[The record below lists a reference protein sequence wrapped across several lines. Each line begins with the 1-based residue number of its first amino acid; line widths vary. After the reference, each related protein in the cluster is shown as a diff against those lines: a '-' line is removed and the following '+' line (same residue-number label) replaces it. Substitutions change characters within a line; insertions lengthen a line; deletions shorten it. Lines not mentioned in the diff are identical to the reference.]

1 MGLDINFI
9 KVKHRVLADDV
20 DVRDLPDEE
29 TEFVAYFRK
38 VNFLIPFFDYE
49 EDCSY
54 VEIDKEQVEKLVK
67 TCDLVLKCKPQ
78 KGKNLTK
85 KAKDEVHTLLPTTDG
100 FFFGNTDYNDWYFE
114 DVKNVKDTFS
124 ELLKTFNWEENAL
137 FMLCSW

>member
-1 MGLDINFI
+1 MGFDIDFI

-20 DVRDLPDEE
+20 EVRDLPDEE
-29 TEFVAYFRK
+29 TECVAYFRK

-49 EDCSY
+49 DDCSY

-78 KGKNLTK
+78 EGKNLTK
-85 KAKDEVHTLLPTTDG
+85 KAKDEVRTLLPTTDG
-100 FFFGNTDYNDWYFE
+100 FFFGSTDYDDWYFE
-114 DVKNVKDTFS
+114 DVKYVKDTFS

-137 FMLCSW
+137 FMCCSW